1 MRDSPDVDSSSA
13 RARFLVSGALRI
25 DTESMSVSLGERALH
40 LTPTEFNLLKYL
52 VTHAGRVLTHP
63 MILREVWGE
72 EYAGDTAILRT
83 YVNQLRAKLGDDLE
97 KPRFIRTEPR
107 IGYRFLDSS
116 PEPLAPSEAAAD

>member
-1 MRDSPDVDSSSA
+1 MDSSSA